1 MKVAEIM
8 TSPVVCIRPTE
19 PVAHAK
25 NLMLKH
31 KIKHLVVLSEGQP
44 IGIVSMKDMAEALS
58 MESSPWR
65 RRPIDDIPTE
75 QIMHGKLI
83 TAAPGTDV
91 AKAADMMIKHGI
103 SSLVITEG
111 RELAG
116 ILTKTDLTRFFSE
129 RLEGR
134 AKVRDLMSTK
144 VITANRGH
152 SLSHLVDLM
161 GQNNIGRVVIVSG
174 ERPIGIVTTADM
186 AFAQLEL
193 PSTGVAQRKVSF
205 TRKQERAGRPK
216 YRYVK
221 YVALLTA
228 EDVMRAEPLT
238 APADE
243 DAARAARLMLEHNIS
258 GLPVVEEEKLVGI
271 LTKTDLTKSVAKL
284 GE

>member
-8 TSPVVCIRPTE
+8 TSPVVCIRPAE
-19 PVAHAK
+19 PVAHAR

-31 KIKHLVVLSEGQP
+31 KIKHLVVLGEGQLA
-44 IGIVSMKDMAEALS
+44 GIVSMKDLAEALS
-58 MESSPWR
+58 AESSTWR

-116 ILTKTDLTRFFSE
+116 ILTKTDLTRFFAE
-129 RLEGR
+129 RLEGQT
-134 AKVRDLMSTK
+134 KVRDLMSTK
-144 VITANRGH
+144 VITANRSH
-152 SLSHLVDLM
+152 SLSHLVELL
-161 GQNNIGRVVIVSG
+161 GQNNIGRVVIVDG
-174 ERPIGIVTTADM
+174 ERPIGIVTTADI

-216 YRYVK
+216 CRYVK

-228 EDVMRAEPLT
+228 EDVMRAELLT
-238 APADE
+238 VPADE
-243 DAARAARLMLEHNIS
+243 DAARAARLMLEHKIS